1 MSDRPGAVDRPGA
14 PSVKTWAWW
23 AAVALACIV
32 PALPLLLTEVP
43 PLSDYPNHLA
53 RMWFLGTQT
62 RDPAMAAMLAPAWG
76 LLPNLGVDAVLPWV
90 MRVVPVH
97 VAGRAMLAVILMLPV
112 LGAVALSTATFGRRS
127 FWALGAALVTCHALF
142 LLGFLNFGL
151 SVGLSML
158 AGAAW
163 FRFRERWPV
172 ATVAGAVVAACL
184 LFFCHLMGV
193 AFFLLLVGACE
204 AERCWA
210 ERSVLRRAAA
220 VAVVVAAPAALY
232 VSTALHGTG
241 GPTIFASWGVKGR
254 FAIYPVLNYALWLDV
269 ATAVLIAG
277 VVIAGVATGRLLV
290 PLRWRVVLGVLL
302 VLFAVAPVTV
312 KGLSYVDAR
321 FSVLLALGL
330 FAGLQPIRVPRR
342 MAALVGAGALALLLG
357 RTALVGSLWHEYDAE
372 VTDVR
377 AVIAGIEPGAR
388 VLPVW
393 GEPAAPGLSGR
404 LMADGTM
411 VDWHLPAVVMID
423 RRAFWPYMFADP
435 GQQPV
440 RWLGDYATLA
450 RDTPGLVRPRMLS
463 GVQPPDAAEF
473 PLWQTWQARYDYVL
487 LIEIG
492 GPRTGAMG
500 AGWLE
505 PLAHRGMATLFRV
518 RGHPQG

>member
-1 MSDRPGAVDRPGA
+1 M
-14 PSVKTWAWW
+14 
-23 AAVALACIV
+23 ALACIV
-32 PALPLLLTEVP
+32 PALPLFLTEVP

-97 VAGRAMLAVILMLPV
+97 VAGRVMLALILVLPV

-172 ATVAGAVVAACL
+172 ATVAGAVVAACV

-193 AFFLLLVGACE
+193 AFFLLLVVACE
-204 AERCWA
+204 AERCWPQ
-210 ERSVLRRAAA
+210 RFDQRAVMHRAFAVAA
-220 VAVVVAAPAALY
+220 VVAVPAALY

-241 GPTIFASWGVKGR
+241 GPTIFASWGVKGI
-254 FAIYPVLNYALWLDV
+254 FAIYPVLNYSLWLDA
-269 ATAVLIAG
+269 ATALLIAG
-277 VVIAGVATGRLLV
+277 VVVAGVATGRLLV
-290 PLRWRVVLGVLL
+290 PLRWRIVLGALL
-302 VLFAVAPVTV
+302 LLFVVAPVTT

-321 FSVLLALGL
+321 FSVLLAFAV
-330 FAGLQPIRVPRR
+330 FAGLQPFRVPGRV
-342 MAALVGAGALALLLG
+342 AAIVGTGAVALLVG
-357 RTALVGSLWHEYDAE
+357 RTALVGSLWHDYGAE
-372 VTDVR
+372 AADVR
-377 AVIAGIEPGAR
+377 AVAVDIEPGAR

-393 GEPAAPGLSGR
+393 GEPPDPALSAR

-423 RRAFWPYMFADP
+423 RHAFWPYMFADP

-440 RWLGDYATLA
+440 RWLGAYATLA

-463 GVQPPDAAEF
+463 GVPQPDAAEF
-473 PLWQTWQARYDYVL
+473 PLWQTWQSRYDYVL
-487 LIEIG
+487 FIDIG
-492 GPRTGAMG
+492 GPAPGAMG

-505 PLAHRGMATLFRV
+505 LRAHRGMATLFRIRAQPV
-518 RGHPQG
+518 RAPQS